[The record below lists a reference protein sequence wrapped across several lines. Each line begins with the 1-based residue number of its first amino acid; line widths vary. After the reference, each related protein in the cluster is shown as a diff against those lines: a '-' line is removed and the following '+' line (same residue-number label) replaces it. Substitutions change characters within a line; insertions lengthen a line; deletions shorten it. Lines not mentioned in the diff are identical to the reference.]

1 MDSIY
6 LSSQNKT
13 YDLALLDYEW
23 QVALV
28 TLYSSTAVLSFTS
41 NVLAIYILLSHD
53 RFNSEM
59 WKFLVN
65 LSIADIFMALMGI
78 PFTYTSFMLGRWIFP
93 NWMCPVVQFAQLC
106 SVFVSITTLTV
117 IGFDRFFAIV
127 YPFHSLAC
135 LRQHTSR
142 VLILIWIVGISL
154 SSIMF
159 FKTKAVPFP
168 HGDEIFYDCREEW
181 DEQQGRYFT
190 IAVFMF
196 TFGLPVAVLM
206 FVYTSIGVRIIRRT
220 TPGNPNELR
229 DSVQWTLKIKAIKM
243 LVTVVIIF
251 IICWLPIHVHGFIVW
266 FYPPNVNNLH
276 GYLTYVISFFIC
288 FRDLFCHRKYR
299 STRSEAELERLSN
312 LTNVPSN
319 PIV

>member
-117 IGFDRFFAIV
+117 IGFDRYLYFYSYANHH
-127 YPFHSLAC
+127 PFNSIY
-135 LRQHTSR
+135 
-142 VLILIWIVGISL
+142 LI
-154 SSIMF
+154 
-159 FKTKAVPFP
+159 
-168 HGDEIFYDCREEW
+168 
-181 DEQQGRYFT
+181 
-190 IAVFMF
+190 
-196 TFGLPVAVLM
+196 
-206 FVYTSIGVRIIRRT
+206 
-220 TPGNPNELR
+220 
-229 DSVQWTLKIKAIKM
+229 
-243 LVTVVIIF
+243 
-251 IICWLPIHVHGFIVW
+251 
-266 FYPPNVNNLH
+266 
-276 GYLTYVISFFIC
+276 
-288 FRDLFCHRKYR
+288 
-299 STRSEAELERLSN
+299 
-312 LTNVPSN
+312 
-319 PIV
+319 

>member
-1 MDSIY
+1 MIVHFIC
-6 LSSQNKT
+6 N
-13 YDLALLDYEW
+13 
-23 QVALV
+23 
-28 TLYSSTAVLSFTS
+28 
-41 NVLAIYILLSHD
+41 
-53 RFNSEM
+53 
-59 WKFLVN
+59 
-65 LSIADIFMALMGI
+65 
-78 PFTYTSFMLGRWIFP
+78 
-93 NWMCPVVQFAQLC
+93 
-106 SVFVSITTLTV
+106 
-117 IGFDRFFAIV
+117 RFFAIV

-276 GYLTYVISFFIC
+276 GYLTYVISFFV
-288 FRDLFCHRKYR
+288 CHFLAM
-299 STRSEAELERLSN
+299 SHRLNILSI
-312 LTNVPSN
+312 L
-319 PIV
+319 IHC